1 MVCVVKNQ
9 NPEDWILLLAVS
21 GWRHGEKE
29 PVSETRE

>member
-9 NPEDWILLLAVS
+9 NPEDWILLAVP